1 MSVYVLTPLGKGDIF
16 RIWSYIAIDSE
27 DAANRVEQAIFD
39 ACAFI
44 AESAMRGHTRSDLT
58 SRSLRFWT
66 LTRYPNYAIVYRPET
81 SPLEIVAVTHGKR
94 NIRRVLRERR

>member
-1 MSVYVLTPLGKGDIF
+1 MSLYVLTSLAKGDIF
-16 RIWSYIAIDSE
+16 RIWCYIAVDSE
-27 DAANRVEQAIFD
+27 DSANRVEQAIFD
-39 ACAFI
+39 ACAFA

-94 NIRRVLRERR
+94 NIRRVLRERQ